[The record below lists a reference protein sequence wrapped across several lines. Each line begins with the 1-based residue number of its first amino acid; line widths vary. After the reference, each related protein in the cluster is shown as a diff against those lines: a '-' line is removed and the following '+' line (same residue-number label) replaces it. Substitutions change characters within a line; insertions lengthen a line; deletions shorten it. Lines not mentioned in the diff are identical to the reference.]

1 MFCLLFDAF
10 QDFLVLNTPP
20 PPKKK
25 DQMLHTPTFLT
36 LPCEQHCVR
45 FRVSWGVIVERE
57 SEHGLPHTTIAVQ
70 RDESWTLFVKD
81 QL

>member
-1 MFCLLFDAF
+1 
-10 QDFLVLNTPP
+10 
-20 PPKKK
+20 
-25 DQMLHTPTFLT
+25 MLHTPMFLT
-36 LPCEQHCVR
+36 FSFEQHCVR
-45 FRVSWGVIVERE
+45 FRVSWGVVIEGE

>member
-1 MFCLLFDAF
+1 MFCRLFDAF
-10 QDFLVLNTPP
+10 QDFLILNTPP
-20 PPKKK
+20 PQKKK
-25 DQMLHTPTFLT
+25 QMLHTPMFLT
-36 LPCEQHCVR
+36 LPFEQHCVR
-45 FRVSWGVIVERE
+45 FRVSWGVAVEGE